1 MISAHYGLSD
11 VFDNL
16 IISLC
21 KFTALSSEVSLQGG
35 ERSMTSTTL
44 ELSSSVKQQYLLILV
59 IIVSVGIYQ
68 PLSRVFWRKQWE
80 MCSEVGLPYDRFK
93 YANFLLLT
101 GVSLCRAECLDVE
114 LFIHLFDLKRLRS
127 PCDPK
132 QVHTFQILTMQLQ
145 RLCSAK
151 GDCFVSCTSK
161 V

>member
-35 ERSMTSTTL
+35 ERSMTSSAL

-68 PLSRVFWRKQWE
+68 PLPRVFWRKQWE
-80 MCSEVGLPYDRFK
+80 TCSEVGLP
-93 YANFLLLT
+93 
-101 GVSLCRAECLDVE
+101 
-114 LFIHLFDLKRLRS
+114 
-127 PCDPK
+127 
-132 QVHTFQILTMQLQ
+132 
-145 RLCSAK
+145 
-151 GDCFVSCTSK
+151 
-161 V
+161 

>member
-21 KFTALSSEVSLQGG
+21 KFTALSSEVSLQRG

-68 PLSRVFWRKQWE
+68 PPAQSFLE
-80 MCSEVGLPYDRFK
+80 EVMG
-93 YANFLLLT
+93 N
-101 GVSLCRAECLDVE
+101 V
-114 LFIHLFDLKRLRS
+114 
-127 PCDPK
+127 
-132 QVHTFQILTMQLQ
+132 
-145 RLCSAK
+145 
-151 GDCFVSCTSK
+151 
-161 V
+161 